1 MRHVFVTIRSF
12 LIFLRIFGRPEEEVI
27 AGETKLDQVASFQL
41 SVIRVGCPSSFKAF
55 PCIIHAA
62 AFKVIP
68 KVEPWPLAELPW
80 GFTSDFYHLGVHM
93 VIDDPLKWEWPK
105 IAIIGGSKAMFKF
118 VHKTGPIMSS
128 CHLYDHVVRLVQ

>member
-1 MRHVFVTIRSF
+1 MLKVFLLLLNNSC
-12 LIFLRIFGRPEEEVI
+12 P
-27 AGETKLDQVASFQL
+27 L
-41 SVIRVGCPSSFKAF
+41 STAI
-55 PCIIHAA
+55 
-62 AFKVIP
+62 FKVIP

-128 CHLYDHVVRLVQ
+128 CHLYDHVVRRPQLAIIKTR

>member
-1 MRHVFVTIRSF
+1 MSTAI
-12 LIFLRIFGRPEEEVI
+12 
-27 AGETKLDQVASFQL
+27 
-41 SVIRVGCPSSFKAF
+41 
-55 PCIIHAA
+55 
-62 AFKVIP
+62 FKVIP

-128 CHLYDHVVRLVQ
+128 CHLYDHVVRRPRLTSIKMR

>member
-1 MRHVFVTIRSF
+1 MTLLQCF
-12 LIFLRIFGRPEEEVI
+12 LLLNNSCP
-27 AGETKLDQVASFQL
+27 L
-41 SVIRVGCPSSFKAF
+41 STAI
-55 PCIIHAA
+55 
-62 AFKVIP
+62 FKVIP

-128 CHLYDHVVRLVQ
+128 CHLYDHVVRSPQLAKIKTR